1 MEEAEEGKGRSY
13 GVEGAMAPSLPLPQQ
28 RVDVQ
33 MRVLA
38 REEISN
44 GFPLGQVGSYPS
56 ALYGTTPRTGRHQGL
71 QAVQESGRPPS
82 LCQSRIHHR
91 VHRHEIVL
99 RVHWCSRW
107 SFSHVWHRSGPS
119 HRISRLNSRQRME
132 AIALLAPTSESIGY
146 IKKKVKLISFMK
158 SITYSND

>member
-13 GVEGAMAPSLPLPQQ
+13 GVEGAMAPSLLLPQQ

-38 REEISN
+38 REEIRN

-56 ALYGTTPRTGRHQGL
+56 ALYGATPRTGRHQGL

-82 LCQSRIHHR
+82 LCQRWIHHR

-99 RVHWCSRW
+99 RVNRCSRW
-107 SFSHVWHRSGPS
+107 SFRHVWHRSGLS
-119 HRISRLNSRQRME
+119 HRISRLNSRQKME
-132 AIALLAPTSESIGY
+132 AIALLAPTLKVLDTLG
-146 IKKKVKLISFMK
+146 KK
-158 SITYSND
+158 

>member
-1 MEEAEEGKGRSY
+1 MEEDEEGKGKSY
-13 GVEGAMAPSLPLPQQ
+13 GVEGAMAPSLLLPQQ

-38 REEISN
+38 REEISH

-56 ALYGTTPRTGRHQGL
+56 ALYGTAPRTGRHQGL

-82 LCQSRIHHR
+82 LCQRWIHHR

-99 RVHWCSRW
+99 RVNRCSRW
-107 SFSHVWHRSGPS
+107 SFSRVWHRSGPS
-119 HRISRLNSRQRME
+119 HRLSRLNSRQKME
-132 AIALLAPTSESIGY
+132 AIALLAPTPKVLDTLG
-146 IKKKVKLISFMK
+146 KK
-158 SITYSND
+158 

>member
-1 MEEAEEGKGRSY
+1 
-13 GVEGAMAPSLPLPQQ
+13 
-28 RVDVQ
+28 

-44 GFPLGQVGSYPS
+44 GVPLGQVGSYPS
-56 ALYGTTPRTGRHQGL
+56 ALYGATPRTRRHQGL

-82 LCQSRIHHR
+82 LCQSRTHHR

-99 RVHWCSRW
+99 RVNWCSRW

-119 HRISRLNSRQRME
+119 HRISRLNSRQKME
-132 AIALLAPTSESIGY
+132 AIALLASTSKVLDTLG
-146 IKKKVKLISFMK
+146 KK
-158 SITYSND
+158 